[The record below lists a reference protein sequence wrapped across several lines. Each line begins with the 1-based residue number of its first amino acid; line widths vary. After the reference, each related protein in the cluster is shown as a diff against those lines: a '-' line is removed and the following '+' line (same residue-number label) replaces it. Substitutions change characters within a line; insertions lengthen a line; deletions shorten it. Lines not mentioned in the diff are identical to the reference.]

1 MIKISIIIPAYNVE
15 GYVQRAIESALNQTI
30 QDKEIIVVN
39 DGSTDNTLHVLQK
52 FSKDIIVID
61 KKNEGVSVARNVGLE
76 KSQGEYICYLDAD
89 DFYVSKTI
97 LEEFYAM
104 SKQNDLDVIRG
115 AYKIFDETKNEYKE
129 HLAPNFPKINKVLSG
144 QEFLVGSIK
153 YSFNEVVPWLGLYKR
168 KYLIDNNLMF
178 PKGIAYEED
187 QLMFLKA
194 MLLNGK
200 FMQTDKYFYTY
211 VYRQSSCARN
221 LDFSKAKD
229 VAFIVKEEL
238 NLITNQKLTKEV
250 KKASLKYCS
259 SSFYQL
265 TSIYGR
271 VNNKKRKD
279 CVKLIPFKM
288 RLKLMCNPYNS
299 YHFKKIF
306 LFNFARIV
314 LDKFYDRRKDS

>member
-1 MIKISIIIPAYNVE
+1 MIKISIIIPAYNVK
-15 GYVQRAIESALNQTI
+15 GYVQRAIESVLNQTI
-30 QDKEIIVVN
+30 REKEIIVVN
-39 DGSTDNTLHVLQK
+39 DGSTDNTLQVLQK
-52 FSKDIIVID
+52 FSEDITIID
-61 KKNEGVSVARNVGLE
+61 KKNEGVSVARNVGLQQA
-76 KSQGEYICYLDAD
+76 QGEYICYLDAD
-89 DFYVSKTI
+89 DFYVNEFV
-97 LEEFYAM
+97 LEDFYNI
-104 SKQNDLDVIRG
+104 SKQHDLDVIRG

-129 HLAPNFPKINKVLSG
+129 HLAPSFPKINQVITG

-200 FMQTDKYFYTY
+200 FMQTDKFFYTY
-211 VYRQSSCARN
+211 VYRQTSCARN
-221 LDFSKAKD
+221 LDFSKAQD

-271 VNNKKRKD
+271 VDNKKRKD
-279 CVKLIPFKM
+279 CVKLIPFKT
-288 RLKLMCNPYNS
+288 RFQLMCNSYNS

-314 LDKFYDRRKDS
+314 LDKFYDRRK